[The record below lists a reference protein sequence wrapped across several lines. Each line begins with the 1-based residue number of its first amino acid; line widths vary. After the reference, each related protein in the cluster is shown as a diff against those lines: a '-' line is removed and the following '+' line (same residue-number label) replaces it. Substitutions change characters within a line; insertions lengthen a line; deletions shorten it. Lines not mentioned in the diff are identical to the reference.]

1 MGLDLPATGA
11 SVLFNVTKAKDN
23 RQVITGETLTCQS
36 LIVIVVNLLTAE
48 CFILTSSSANFILR
62 INQVNLM
69 FSPC

>member
-11 SVLFNVTKAKDN
+11 SVLCNVTKDKDN
-23 RQVITGETLTCQS
+23 RHVITGETLTCQS
-36 LIVIVVNLLTAE
+36 LIVIVVNLLTGE